1 MFKVAILGC
10 ENSHANSFL
19 KYVIKDKKYDD
30 IEFVG
35 IYSDDKEA
43 EKKLTEQFGVNG
55 ADSYDAFV
63 GKIDGLII
71 TARHGDNHYK
81 YAKPY
86 IESGIPMFIDK
97 PITVSE
103 KEADEFMNLLAENN
117 VRITGGSSCIH
128 CDLIQELKAGVKEGK
143 YGKISGGYYRA
154 PISLN
159 NIYGGFYFYAQ
170 HLVQII
176 TEVHGCWPKSV
187 VAKEKNGVITM
198 ILRYQD
204 YDVTGVYTDGNY
216 NYFAYVSGAK
226 EVVGG
231 KYDIGSYAF
240 EKEFSEFHELLL
252 GGKQKVSYTDFVS
265 PVYIMNA
272 IERSL
277 KSGNEEKIGR
287 PCIDIKTKELE
298 VDNLTVK
305 IMDNRSD
312 MGAVAAADIRAKMK
326 ELLAEKD
333 EINMIFAAAPS
344 QNDVL
349 ASLVD
354 YDDIEWGRVNAF
366 HMDEYIGLDKNAP
379 QCFSN
384 YLKEHIFGKVNFKSV
399 NYIDA
404 SATDSDAECARYT
417 ELLKKYPTDI
427 VVMGI
432 GENGHIAFNDPW
444 VADFDD
450 PKMVKAVPLDEVCRQ
465 QQVNDGCFKT
475 IDDVPKYAVTLT
487 CPTLFNGKNL
497 FCIVPAKTKANAV
510 KHTLEDAITVDC
522 PATIL
527 RKHASAKLYLDSD
540 SSEFA

>member
-19 KYVIKDKKYDD
+19 KYVITDKKYDD

-35 IYSDDKEA
+35 IYSDDAEA
-43 EKKLTEQFGVNG
+43 VKKLEEQFGVKG
-55 ADSYDAFV
+55 AKSYDEFV

-86 IESGIPMFIDK
+86 IDSGIPMFIDK

-103 KEADEFMNLLAENN
+103 CEADEFMNQLAKNN

-128 CDLIQELKAGVKEGK
+128 CDIIQELKEGVKQNK
-143 YGKISGGYYRA
+143 YGKILGGYYRA
-154 PISLN
+154 PISLEN
-159 NIYGGFYFYAQ
+159 VYGGFYFYAQ

-176 TEVHGCWPKSV
+176 TEIHGAWPKSV
-187 VAKEKNGVITM
+187 VAKEKNGVITF
-198 ILRYQD
+198 ILRYID
-204 YDVTGVYTDGNY
+204 YDVTGVYVDGNY
-216 NYFAYVSGAK
+216 NYYAYVNGSK
-226 EVVGG
+226 EICGG
-231 KYDIGSYAF
+231 KYEIGSYAF
-240 EKEFSEFHELLL
+240 EKEFAEFHELLL
-252 GGKQKVSYTDFVS
+252 GGKQKVSYNDFVS
-265 PVYIMNA
+265 SVYIMNA

-277 KSGNEEKIGR
+277 KSGDEEKILR
-287 PCIDIKTKELE
+287 PCIDINKKERD
-298 VDNLTVK
+298 VDNLKVK

-312 MGAVAAADIRAKMK
+312 MGAVAAADIREKIL
-326 ELLAEKD
+326 ELSAQKD
-333 EINMIFAAAPS
+333 EINIIFAAAPS

-354 YDDIEWGRVNAF
+354 YDDIEWGKINAF
-366 HMDEYIGLDKNAP
+366 HMDEYIGLDKKAP

-384 YLKEHIFGKVNFKSV
+384 YLKDHIFSKVQFKSV

-404 SATDSDAECARYT
+404 SATDSDNECARYAALI
-417 ELLKKYPTDI
+417 EKYPTDI

-444 VADFDD
+444 VADFND
-450 PKMVKAVPLDEVCRQ
+450 PKTVKAVPLDEVCRQ
-465 QQVNDGCFKT
+465 QQVNDGCFNT
-475 IDDVPKYAVTLT
+475 IDEVPKYAVTLT

-510 KHTLEDAITVDC
+510 KHTLQDEISVDC
-522 PATIL
+522 PATVL
-527 RKHASAKLYLDSD
+527 RKHSSAVLYLDSD
-540 SSEFA
+540 SSELI